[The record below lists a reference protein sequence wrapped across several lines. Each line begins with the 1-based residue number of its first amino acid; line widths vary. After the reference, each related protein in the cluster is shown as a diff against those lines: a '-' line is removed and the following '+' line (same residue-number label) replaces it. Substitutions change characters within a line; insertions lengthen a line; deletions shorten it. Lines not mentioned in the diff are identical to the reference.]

1 MNRYTLHQGDSLEVL
16 RTLEAESIHCCITSP
31 PYLWLR
37 DYGPEGQIGLEATP
51 EAYIERMV
59 EVFRE
64 VRRVLRKDGS
74 CWINIGD
81 SYCTSGKGKTR
92 PAQSLCSGRRDLPLH
107 YPGDADQSA
116 SGLKGKDLI
125 GVPWMLAFA
134 LRRDGWYL
142 RSEIIWHKSNAMP
155 ESVID
160 RPTKAHE
167 TIFFLTKS
175 PRYYYDQEA
184 VREPVQASTRER
196 YRNPIRGA
204 DAKQSHD
211 PRVSRMSARTREKAE
226 QQLQRGRNKRSV
238 WTCAVSGYRGAHFA
252 TYPPA
257 LITPCVLA
265 GCPEGGVVLDPFT
278 GSGTTGEVAL
288 RNRRRFVG
296 IELNPEYVDLAHKRL
311 GAVGV

>member
-1 MNRYTLHQGDSLEVL
+1 MSRCTLHQGDSLEIL
-16 RTLEAESIHCCITSP
+16 RTLEAESIHCCVTSP

-51 EAYIERMV
+51 EAYVERMV

-64 VRRVLRKDGS
+64 VRRVLRKDGT

-81 SYCTSGKGKTR
+81 TYCTSGKGGAG
-92 PAQSLCSGRRDLPLH
+92 PAQSICSNMRDLPKRH
-107 YPGDADQSA
+107 PGHEDHSA
-116 SGLKGKDLI
+116 TGLKPKDLI
-125 GVPWMLAFA
+125 GVPWLLALA

-184 VREPVQASTRER
+184 IREPVQVSTRER
-196 YRNPIRGA
+196 YRNPVRGVE
-204 DAKQSHD
+204 AKQPHD
-211 PRVSRMSARTREKAE
+211 PRVSRVRDRTREKAE

-252 TYPPA
+252 TYPPE
-257 LITPCVLA
+257 LITPCVLS
-265 GCPEGGVVLDPFT
+265 GCPENGIVLDPFSGT
-278 GSGTTGEVAL
+278 GTTGEVAL
-288 RNRRRFVG
+288 RYGRSYVG
-296 IELNPEYVDLAHKRL
+296 IELNPQYIELSRRRL
-311 GAVGV
+311 GLR